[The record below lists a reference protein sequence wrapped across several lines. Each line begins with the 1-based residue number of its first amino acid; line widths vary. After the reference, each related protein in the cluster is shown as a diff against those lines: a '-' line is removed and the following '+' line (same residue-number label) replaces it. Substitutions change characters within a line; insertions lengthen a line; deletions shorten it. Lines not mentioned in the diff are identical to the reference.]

1 MLGTE
6 RISSKIYAML
16 GITIVTSL
24 LIIGGYTY
32 LASIMSKSC
41 KSSIAQQTQKNLE
54 VFSVINSALEIQAST
69 QKILRSRQADSLE
82 LFVNNFNDLTNSSK
96 NKFRSGTE
104 LFVNS
109 YNKLIAI
116 DSIIIQKI
124 LIGANAEANYQYIQE
139 STLAF
144 ESVFDASEKFR
155 DQIQQEITIALGK
168 TESHVKRI
176 QAGVLLF
183 ALICT
188 ALVIFANLRFKSSIL
203 KPIKLLSARLKDLV
217 QGDGDLRQ
225 RIEITGRDEIN
236 DMARLFNEFIAQQQR
251 IIQDISNVSDE
262 VVSSSTSIRSNI
274 EALVDNS
281 EKSATQS
288 QTVASSTE
296 QASANV
302 SNISASAEQMS
313 SMVSTIATAIEEM
326 SISLNE
332 VAKNCQKESQ
342 VASSANDQAKRT
354 HVEVSHLQT
363 VSIEISK
370 IIELINDIADQT
382 NLLALNATI
391 EAASAGEAGK
401 GFAVV
406 ATEVKELA
414 KQTAQATENIREQI
428 EQMQTSTKNAVNSI
442 NSITAVIEEIH
453 SISENIATSVE
464 EQSATISEISR
475 NVSTSSQA
483 ASDIAKNVNESAQ
496 GLSEISSSVH
506 SINLVTSNATTTLLD
521 LSQKTES
528 LHNLTEKLDTTIAKF
543 KI

>member
-1 MLGTE
+1 MLGTQ
-6 RISSKIYAML
+6 RISSKIYALL
-16 GITIVTSL
+16 GITIATSL
-24 LIIGGYTY
+24 LIIGSYSY
-32 LASIMSKSC
+32 LAKIMSKSC
-41 KSSIAQQTQKNLE
+41 KTSIGQQTKKSNDIFE
-54 VFSVINSALEIQAST
+54 VINSALEIQGST
-69 QKILRSRQADSLE
+69 QKILRSRQVDSLE
-82 LFVNNFNDLTNSSK
+82 LFVNNFNDLTNGSK
-96 NKFRSGTE
+96 NKFRNGSE
-104 LFVNS
+104 SFVNS
-109 YNKLIAI
+109 YNQLIAI

-124 LIGANAEANYQYIQE
+124 LVGANAEANYQYIQE

-144 ESVFDASEKFR
+144 ESVFDNAVLFR
-155 DQIQQEITIALGK
+155 DEVQKGINVSLSK
-168 TESHVKRI
+168 TETHIKRV

-183 ALICT
+183 AIICI
-188 ALVIFANLRFKSSIL
+188 ALVIFTNLRFKSSIL
-203 KPIKLLSARLKDLV
+203 NPIKSLSARLKDLV
-217 QGDGDLRQ
+217 QGEGDLRQ
-225 RIEITGRDEIN
+225 RIEITGKDELA

-251 IIQDISNVSDE
+251 IIQDVSNVSGE
-262 VVSSSTSIRSNI
+262 VVTSSTSIRRNI
-274 EALVDNS
+274 ETLADNS
-281 EKSATQS
+281 EKSTVQS
-288 QTVASSTE
+288 QTVASATE

-342 VASSANDQAKRT
+342 VARSANDQAKRT

-363 VSIEISK
+363 VSVEISK

-414 KQTAQATENIREQI
+414 KQTAQATENIRDQI
-428 EQMQTSTKNAVNSI
+428 EQMQASTKNAVDSI

-464 EQSATISEISR
+464 EQSATIGEISR
-475 NVSTSSQA
+475 NVSNSSQA
-483 ASDIAKNVNESAQ
+483 ATDIARNVNESAK
-496 GLSEISSSVH
+496 GLTDISANVQN
-506 SINLVTSNATTTLLD
+506 INSATSTATTTILD
-521 LSQKTES
+521 LSKKTES
-528 LHNLTEKLDTTIAKF
+528 LNNLTEKLDTTLSKF

>member
-1 MLGTE
+1 MLGTQ
-6 RISSKIYAML
+6 RVSSKIYAML
-16 GITIVTSL
+16 GIAITTSL

-41 KSSIAQQTQKNLE
+41 KSSIAQQTQKNNE
-54 VFSVINSALEIQAST
+54 IFSVINSALEIQAST
-69 QKILRSRQADSLE
+69 QKILRSRQVDSLE
-82 LFVNNFNDLTNSSK
+82 LFVNGFTELTNNSN
-96 NKFRSGTE
+96 NKFRNGSE
-104 LFVNS
+104 SFVNS
-109 YNKLIAI
+109 YNKLIAV

-144 ESVFDASEKFR
+144 EALFDNAEQFR
-155 DQIQQEITIALGK
+155 DEIQKEINISLSK
-168 TESHVKRI
+168 TENYIRQI

-183 ALICT
+183 ALICIV
-188 ALVIFANLRFKSSIL
+188 LVIFANLRFKSSIL
-203 KPIKLLSARLKDLV
+203 KPIKSLSTRLKDLV
-217 QGDGDLRQ
+217 QGEGDLRQ
-225 RIEITGRDEIN
+225 RIEITGKDEIS
-236 DMARLFNEFIAQQQR
+236 DMARLFNEFIAQQQH

-262 VVSSSTSIRSNI
+262 VVTSSTSIRSNI
-274 EALVDNS
+274 ETLVDNS
-281 EKSATQS
+281 EKNTIQS

-296 QASANV
+296 QASTNV

-428 EQMQTSTKNAVNSI
+428 EQMQASTKNAVDSI

-464 EQSATISEISR
+464 EQSATIGEISR

-483 ASDIAKNVNESAQ
+483 ASDIAKNVNESAK
-496 GLSEISSSVH
+496 GLSEISSSIQ
-506 SINLVTSNATTTLLD
+506 SINVVTSNATTTLLD

-528 LHNLTEKLDTTIAKF
+528 LHNLTEKLDTSIGKF

>member
-1 MLGTE
+1 MLGTQ
-6 RISSKIYAML
+6 RVSSKIFAML
-16 GITIVTSL
+16 GITITTLL

-32 LASIMSKSC
+32 LVSIMSKSS
-41 KSSIAQQTQKNLE
+41 KGSISQQTQKNNE
-54 VFSVINSALEIQAST
+54 IFTVINSALEIQAST
-69 QKILRSRQADSLE
+69 QKILRSRQVDSLE
-82 LFVNNFNDLTNSSK
+82 LFTNNFFELTNSSK
-96 NKFRSGTE
+96 NKFRNGSE
-104 LFVNS
+104 SFVNS

-144 ESVFDASEKFR
+144 ESVFDNAEKFR
-155 DQIQQEITIALGK
+155 DEIQREINVSLGK
-168 TESHVKRI
+168 TETYVKRV

-188 ALVIFANLRFKSSIL
+188 VFVIFANLRLKSSIVN
-203 KPIKLLSARLKDLV
+203 PIKLLSARLKDLV
-217 QGDGDLRQ
+217 QGEGDLRQ
-225 RIEITGRDEIN
+225 RIEITGKDELA

-251 IIQDISNVSDE
+251 IIQDVSNVSGE
-262 VVSSSTSIRSNI
+262 VVTSSTSIRNNI
-274 EALVDNS
+274 ETLVDNS
-281 EKSATQS
+281 EKSAGQS

-296 QASANV
+296 QASTNV

-354 HVEVSHLQT
+354 HVEVSHLQA
-363 VSIEISK
+363 VSVEISK

-406 ATEVKELA
+406 ATEVKALA

-428 EQMQTSTKNAVNSI
+428 EQMQTSTKNAVDSI

-464 EQSATISEISR
+464 EQSATIGEISR

-483 ASDIAKNVNESAQ
+483 ASDIAKNVNESAK
-496 GLSEISSSVH
+496 GLTEISSSIH
-506 SINLVTSNATTTLLD
+506 NINAATSNATTTLLD
-521 LSQKTES
+521 LSKKTES
-528 LHNLTEKLDTTIAKF
+528 LHSLTEKLDTTLAKF

>member
-1 MLGTE
+1 MLGTQ
-6 RISSKIYAML
+6 RISSKIYALL
-16 GITIVTSL
+16 GITITTSL
-24 LIIGGYTY
+24 LIIGGYSY
-32 LASIMSKSC
+32 LAGIMSKSC
-41 KSSIAQQTQKNLE
+41 KSSISQQTQKNTE
-54 VFSVINSALEIQAST
+54 IFAMINSALEIQAST
-69 QKILRSRQADSLE
+69 QKILRSRQVDSLE
-82 LFVNNFNDLTNSSK
+82 LLVNSFTELTSSSK
-96 NKFRSGTE
+96 NKFRNGSE

-109 YNKLIAI
+109 YNKLISI

-144 ESVFDASEKFR
+144 ESVFDDAEVFR
-155 DQIQQEITIALGK
+155 DKIQQEISISLKK
-168 TESHVKRI
+168 TEKHVNQI

-183 ALICT
+183 ALICI

-203 KPIKLLSARLKDLV
+203 KPITLLSARLKDLV
-217 QGDGDLRQ
+217 QGEGDLRQ
-225 RIEITGRDEIN
+225 RIEITGKDEIA

-251 IIQDISNVSDE
+251 IIQDINKVSDE
-262 VVSSSTSIRSNI
+262 VVNSSTSIRENI
-274 EALVDNS
+274 ETLVDNS
-281 EKSATQS
+281 EKSTAQS

-296 QASANV
+296 QASTNV

-370 IIELINDIADQT
+370 IVELINDIADQT

-391 EAASAGEAGK
+391 EAASAGAAGK

-428 EQMQTSTKNAVNSI
+428 EQMQASTKNAVASI

-483 ASDIAKNVNESAQ
+483 ATDIAKNVNESAK
-496 GLSEISSSVH
+496 GLTEISSSIH
-506 SINLVTSNATTTLLD
+506 NINTVTSNATTTLQD
-521 LSQKTES
+521 LSKKTES
-528 LHNLTEKLDTTIAKF
+528 LHNLTEKLDTTLAKF